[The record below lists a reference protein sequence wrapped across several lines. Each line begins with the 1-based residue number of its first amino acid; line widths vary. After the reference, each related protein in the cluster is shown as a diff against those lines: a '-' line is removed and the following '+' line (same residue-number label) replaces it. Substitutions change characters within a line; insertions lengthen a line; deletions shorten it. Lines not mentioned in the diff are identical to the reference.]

1 MILGACICYILACQG
16 PGNST
21 PSTDDNFS
29 VSAGSVKVV
38 DTTTL
43 AGEWYL
49 QPVLASDTAAGK
61 IPTLLLNPSKTH
73 FSGNTGCNVMDGTFW
88 YSNKDSSMAF
98 SDGFV
103 TTKMRCTGYN
113 EGAFVKSLTNTN
125 RYRLHKGVLI
135 LMSDKTELSRW
146 SRKPATIP
154 KTGKA

>member
-1 MILGACICYILACQG
+1 MLLGACICCTLACHG
-16 PGNST
+16 AANTT

-29 VSAGSVKVV
+29 VSAASVRVT

-49 QPVLASDTAAGK
+49 LPVLPSDTAAGK
-61 IPTLLLNPSKTH
+61 IPTLVLNPSKTH
-73 FSGNTGCNVMDGTFW
+73 FSGNTGCNVMNGTFW
-88 YSNKDSSMAF
+88 YSNKDSSLAF

-103 TTKMRCTGYN
+103 ATKMRCTGYN

-125 RYRLHKGVLI
+125 HYRLQKGVLI

>member
-1 MILGACICYILACQG
+1 MILLAFVSYIMACHG
-16 PGNST
+16 PDTT

-29 VSAGSVKVV
+29 VSASSVNVA

-49 QPVLASDTAAGK
+49 QPVLPSDTASGK
-61 IPTLLLNPSKTH
+61 IPMLLLDPSKTH
-73 FSGNTGCNVMDGTFW
+73 FSGSTGCNVMEGTFW
-88 YSNKDSSMAF
+88 YSNKDSSLAF

-113 EGAFVKSLTNTN
+113 EGAFVKSLTNTDH
-125 RYRLHKGVLI
+125 YRLQKGTLI

-146 SRKPATIP
+146 RRKPAKIP